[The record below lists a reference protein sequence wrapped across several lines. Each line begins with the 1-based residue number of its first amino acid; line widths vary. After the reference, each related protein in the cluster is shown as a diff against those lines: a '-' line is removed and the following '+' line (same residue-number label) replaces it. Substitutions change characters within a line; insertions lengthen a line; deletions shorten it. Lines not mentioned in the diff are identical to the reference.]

1 MKHAKITIFFS
12 WVIAVSLAI
21 LVALTPAKMTAAS
34 PMILVNGNQ
43 SLRLALF
50 PNQQEKATVTLV
62 NRFEVT
68 QDDITAFLDRW
79 SKIGEYMKQ
88 QPGFVAAELK
98 KDILSSKDWIMSE
111 KWSSLDAYKKAIAS
125 QEFQALIKD
134 FPAKAS
140 WFAPELFPSS

>member
-62 NRFEVT
+62 NRFEVNS
-68 QDDITAFLDRW
+68 DDITAFLDRW

-111 KWSSLDAYKKAIAS
+111 KWSSLDAYKRAIAS

>member
-111 KWSSLDAYKKAIAS
+111 KWSSLDAYKRAIAS